1 MGSVFLLVGI
11 FWLGLGVSGAEP
23 YSDEWIFLLWGS
35 IMIGAAHSFTVYNKK
50 GDKK

>member
-11 FWLGLGVSGAEP
+11 FWFGVGVSSAEP
-23 YSDEWIFLLWGS
+23 YSDEWMFLLWGS
-35 IMIGAAHSFTVYNKK
+35 IMIGAAHSFTVYYKK